1 MAVDMSEELIVLG
14 GGEMGKR
21 IENLLK
27 KQSHKKSVGKPN
39 EK

>member
-21 IENLLK
+21 IENLK
-27 KQSHKKSVGKPN
+27 KQGCMESFRKPN

>member
-1 MAVDMSEELIVLG
+1 MAVEELIVLG

-27 KQSHKKSVGKPN
+27 KQEHREGFRKPN